1 MEPSI
6 YETSSSLIQRLGNQE
21 PRAWRDFSTKYAW
34 MMRRW
39 LRSWKIPIDQVD
51 DILQETCLRVFRS
64 VHTFERQG
72 HGSFRAWLKEVSRSC
87 WFQVVRKSAYKAR
100 MECRHFELESFL
112 SDESLFLIDH
122 QIDLLIELVLFDRA
136 IELTRLYFN
145 DATWNAYRLTMLEGR
160 SGVDTAQSLG
170 ISVDLVYKNKQRF
183 ESILDQEL
191 TRLKEFK
198 S

>member
-1 MEPSI
+1 LLQRSQLTMIRSMEPSI

-122 QIDLLIELVLFDRA
+122 QIDSTSTMQLGTLIGSLCWRA
-136 IELTRLYFN
+136 DLGSTRLNRWGF
-145 DATWNAYRLTMLEGR
+145 L
-160 SGVDTAQSLG
+160 
-170 ISVDLVYKNKQRF
+170 
-183 ESILDQEL
+183 SIWS
-191 TRLKEFK
+191 TRTNSDSKA